1 LKSLEVTEKINSL
14 AFIHNSGSGSLRL
27 ISTNEKV
34 IKLWK
39 IDSKTYRKT
48 GSATVQG
55 N

>member
-48 GSATVQG
+48 GSATV
-55 N
+55 